1 MLQSLTSLNGF
12 YEKFSQTFSAFY
24 SKNLANIGLPSYTFT
39 SSTFPPTVSYD
50 NGFCIAGEKSFN
62 VYKITTDAKIKCNE
76 ARNSTADDK

>member
-1 MLQSLTSLNGF
+1 M
-12 YEKFSQTFSAFY
+12 
-24 SKNLANIGLPSYTFT
+24 ANIGLPLYTFT
-39 SSTFPPTVSYD
+39 SSTFTPTLSYD

>member
-12 YEKFSQTFSAFY
+12 YEKFSQTFSAF
-24 SKNLANIGLPSYTFT
+24 LANIGLPLYTFT

>member
-1 MLQSLTSLNGF
+1 MASMESFHKHFPPSIL
-12 YEKFSQTFSAFY
+12 KFGQHWFALIY
-24 SKNLANIGLPSYTFT
+24 FT
-39 SSTFPPTVSYD
+39 SSTFTPTVNYD